1 MKKLLFIFSFFFLF
15 VLNGKTQEVE
25 ILTLEDCLRIGIDN
39 NLSLEGKRKEIQRS
53 KYGVSENRSKLLPQI
68 NAIAGY
74 SNNFDPPVSVT
85 DGSSYGVP
93 YNITQTLQHSANA
106 GLEMQMPLFNQT
118 LYTSMS
124 IAKVMEE
131 ISRLSYGKAREDVIL
146 QISKMYYLGQVTAEQ
161 IMLIKANITRLEELR
176 DITQAFFDNGMSME
190 VDLKRVN
197 INLEN
202 LKVQYDNAQAMMKQ
216 QLNMLK
222 YIMDYPA
229 EKEIALTPVNTDSIT
244 TVALTGLS
252 ENIYELQLSQS
263 QVQLAERQ
271 KKIITNG
278 YIPSLSLTGSWR
290 YAAYTDKGYHWFH
303 SGPSNQWFRSYGV
316 GLTLRIPIFD
326 GLDKTYKIKKAMH
339 QEVHKGDT
347 LLVLDDREYKIR
359 VMEAEAALK
368 DAQAG
373 ATVINATLNTT
384 QTTASVYDASIAE
397 IEVRLAKLEK
407 DRKRYE
413 NLVKRN
419 AATPIQLEQIVT
431 DYEATR
437 KKLEATKR
445 QKKAALSG
453 VDEVSYRRM
462 NTEAAIQRATAALE
476 MARLNL
482 SYTVV
487 IAPCDGKL
495 GRRSLEEGQ
504 FISAGQTITYILP
517 DTQKWIVANY
527 KETQIENLHIG
538 QEVFVT
544 VDAISDKEFK
554 GKVTSISGATGSKY
568 SLVPTDNS
576 AGNFVKIQQRI
587 PVRIDFTDLS
597 KEDNERLAAGM
608 MVVVKAR
615 L

>member
-1 MKKLLFIFSFFFLF
+1 MKRLLFIFSFFFLF

-131 ISRLSYGKAREDVIL
+131 I
-146 QISKMYYLGQVTAEQ
+146 
-161 IMLIKANITRLEELR
+161 TRLEELR

-229 EKEIALTPVNTDSIT
+229 EKEIALIPVNTDSIT

-326 GLDKTYKIKKAMH
+326 GLDKTYKIKKAMI
-339 QEVHKGDT
+339 D
-347 LLVLDDREYKIR
+347 
-359 VMEAEAALK
+359 
-368 DAQAG
+368 
-373 ATVINATLNTT
+373 
-384 QTTASVYDASIAE
+384 
-397 IEVRLAKLEK
+397 IENKRLAWEDARKNLQTQYLNAVNDLMNNQRNFKKQKDNYLLAEDVYAVTSDRYREGIASMTEVLQDEMQMSEAQNNYISAHYNYRVTNLMLLKLTGQIES
-407 DRKRYE
+407 
-413 NLVKRN
+413 LVK
-419 AATPIQLEQIVT
+419 
-431 DYEATR
+431 
-437 KKLEATKR
+437 
-445 QKKAALSG
+445 
-453 VDEVSYRRM
+453 
-462 NTEAAIQRATAALE
+462 
-476 MARLNL
+476 
-482 SYTVV
+482 
-487 IAPCDGKL
+487 
-495 GRRSLEEGQ
+495 
-504 FISAGQTITYILP
+504 
-517 DTQKWIVANY
+517 
-527 KETQIENLHIG
+527 
-538 QEVFVT
+538 
-544 VDAISDKEFK
+544 
-554 GKVTSISGATGSKY
+554 
-568 SLVPTDNS
+568 
-576 AGNFVKIQQRI
+576 
-587 PVRIDFTDLS
+587 
-597 KEDNERLAAGM
+597 
-608 MVVVKAR
+608 
-615 L
+615 

>member
-1 MKKLLFIFSFFFLF
+1 MKRLLFIFPFFFLF

-290 YAAYTDKGYHWFH
+290 YAAYTDKGYHWF
-303 SGPSNQWFRSYGV
+303 P
-316 GLTLRIPIFD
+316 P
-326 GLDKTYKIKKAMH
+326 
-339 QEVHKGDT
+339 
-347 LLVLDDREYKIR
+347 
-359 VMEAEAALK
+359 
-368 DAQAG
+368 
-373 ATVINATLNTT
+373 
-384 QTTASVYDASIAE
+384 
-397 IEVRLAKLEK
+397 VR
-407 DRKRYE
+407 
-413 NLVKRN
+413 
-419 AATPIQLEQIVT
+419 Q
-431 DYEATR
+431 
-437 KKLEATKR
+437 
-445 QKKAALSG
+445 SM
-453 VDEVSYRRM
+453 VSF
-462 NTEAAIQRATAALE
+462 L
-476 MARLNL
+476 
-482 SYTVV
+482 
-487 IAPCDGKL
+487 
-495 GRRSLEEGQ
+495 
-504 FISAGQTITYILP
+504 
-517 DTQKWIVANY
+517 W
-527 KETQIENLHIG
+527 
-538 QEVFVT
+538 
-544 VDAISDKEFK
+544 
-554 GKVTSISGATGSKY
+554 SGANLAYSDFRRTG
-568 SLVPTDNS
+568 
-576 AGNFVKIQQRI
+576 
-587 PVRIDFTDLS
+587 
-597 KEDNERLAAGM
+597 
-608 MVVVKAR
+608 
-615 L
+615 